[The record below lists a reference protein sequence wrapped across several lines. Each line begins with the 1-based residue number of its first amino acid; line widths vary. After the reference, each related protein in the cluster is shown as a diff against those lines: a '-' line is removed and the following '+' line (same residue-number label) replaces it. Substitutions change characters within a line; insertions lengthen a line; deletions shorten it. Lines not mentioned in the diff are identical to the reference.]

1 MMSGKMNPADEVSV
15 AKAFQLLDE
24 AISMLDELGEDLA
37 AGGVSLAM
45 DHLEYTY
52 PHLADLKNNR

>member
-1 MMSGKMNPADEVSV
+1 MVSQKMNSSEDVSV
-15 AKAFQLLDE
+15 ARAFQLLDE
-24 AISMLDELGEDLA
+24 AIAMLDELGEDLA

-52 PHLADLKNNR
+52 PQLAELKRDL

>member
-1 MMSGKMNPADEVSV
+1 MVSQKMNSVEDVSV
-15 AKAFQLLDE
+15 ARAFQLLDE

-52 PHLADLKNNR
+52 PHLTDLKNSR

>member
-1 MMSGKMNPADEVSV
+1 MNSADDVSV
-15 AKAFQLLDE
+15 ARAFQLLDE
-24 AISMLDELGEDLA
+24 AITMLDELGEDLA

-52 PHLADLKNNR
+52 PDLADLKNNR

>member
-1 MMSGKMNPADEVSV
+1 MVSKQMNSAEEVSV
-15 AKAFQLLDE
+15 GRAFQLLNE

-52 PHLADLKNNR
+52 PHLAELKKTL